1 MTATDRQRID
11 STFVQPGMSQQAR
24 DAKLL
29 LSLQL
34 AKALVPLAPADR
46 NRLLLALSAE
56 IHDTLEALETEA
68 DS

>member
-1 MTATDRQRID
+1 MTATNPQRIV
-11 STFVQPGMSQQAR
+11 STFLQPGMSRLAR
-24 DAKLL
+24 DAKLR

-46 NRLLLALSAE
+46 THLLLALSAD
-56 IHDTLEALETEA
+56 IHYTLEALETEA

>member
-1 MTATDRQRID
+1 MTATDRKRIVA
-11 STFVQPGMSQQAR
+11 TFVQPGMSQQAR
-24 DAKLL
+24 NAKLL

-34 AKALVPLAPADR
+34 MKALVPLVPADR

-56 IHDTLEALETEA
+56 ILDTLEALETEA